1 MNVNA
6 DFEIKADPVRRTVFV
21 RMRGI
26 FDETTMKAWCKA
38 YREQGTDAFRGKNH
52 IVIADMRG
60 MKTVHPSIAALMGAE
75 IGHARRNGA
84 VLCAHI
90 SDDTVQRL
98 QAARVARQNSPG
110 DDITIDV
117 DSMDEAQRVAQSYA
131 KFLDDP
137 RYAHSLR
144 EAL

>member
-1 MNVNA
+1 M
-6 DFEIKADPVRRTVFV
+6 
-21 RMRGI
+21 
-26 FDETTMKAWCKA
+26 
-38 YREQGTDAFRGKNH
+38 
-52 IVIADMRG
+52 
-60 MKTVHPSIAALMGAE
+60 
-75 IGHARRNGA
+75 
-84 VLCAHI
+84 
-90 SDDTVQRL
+90 QRL

-117 DSMDEAQRVAQSYA
+117 DSLEEAQRVAQSYA

>member
-1 MNVNA
+1 MNAEYEV
-6 DFEIKADPVRRTVFV
+6 KADPVQRTVFV

-26 FDETTMKAWCKA
+26 FDEATMREWCKS
-38 YREQGTDAFRGKNH
+38 YREQGTEAMRGKNH

-60 MKTVHPSIAALMGAE
+60 MKTVHPTIAALMGAE
-75 IGHARRNGA
+75 IGYARRNGA
-84 VLCAHI
+84 VLCIHI

-98 QAARVARQNSPG
+98 QAARIARQNSPG
-110 DDITIDV
+110 DDITV
-117 DSMDEAQRVAQSYA
+117 DCDSLEEAQRVAQSYA

-144 EAL
+144 DAL